1 LSSTSR
7 NYILF
12 AINKI
17 NQLVTFWVDGELK
30 LSFKRNFNQRMFWMW
45 EDLVVIVQDRVLF
58 DKDDQMV
65 CKLNSLGVYSY
76 ME

>member
-1 LSSTSR
+1 M
-7 NYILF
+7 LF